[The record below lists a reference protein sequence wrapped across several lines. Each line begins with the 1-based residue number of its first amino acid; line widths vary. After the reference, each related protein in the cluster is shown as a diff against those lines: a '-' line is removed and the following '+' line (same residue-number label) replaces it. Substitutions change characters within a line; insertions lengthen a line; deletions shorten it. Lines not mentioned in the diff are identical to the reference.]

1 MCESLATTKEHAPP
15 RCIFPKAKDTGGRD
29 FRKNLIKV
37 QSCKKHNT
45 EKSKD
50 DTYFLYCLAMNIL
63 SNSEAQNQFA
73 TKIMRDITRNKNL
86 IERILKNH
94 ESVKIEN
101 TETGDI
107 ENTIALKI
115 ENTRIREQLDSISRA
130 IHFHHYK
137 EKWLDE
143 IHVFS
148 TFIFSDDIEL
158 NSAVDKMDSMT
169 NELFLNIDF
178 YGENPE
184 IFKYQVCDSKNLG
197 VGEKMMRLHF
207 YEGNRVTVVFG
218 NINHNLTNNSPQA

>member
-1 MCESLATTKEHAPP
+1 MTITCYMCESPATTKEHAPP

-37 QSCKKHNT
+37 PSCKRHNT

-50 DTYFLYCLAMNIL
+50 DLYFSYCLAMNAL

-73 TKIMRDITRNKNL
+73 TQIMKDITKNPSLIKKILENK
-86 IERILKNH
+86 EF
-94 ESVKIEN
+94 VKIEN
-101 TETGDI
+101 TETGNI
-107 ENTIALKI
+107 ENTMALGI
-115 ENTRIREQLDSISRA
+115 EPTRIREQLDGISRA

-143 IHVFS
+143 INVFS
-148 TFIFSDDIEL
+148 TFIFSDTKKL
-158 NSAVDKMDSMT
+158 NSAVANMDSMS
-169 NELFLNIDF
+169 NELFLGMEF

-184 IFKYQVCDSKNLG
+184 IFKYQVRDSSKIG

-218 NINHNLTNNSPQA
+218 KMTHN